1 MLKPPAKYDADE
13 LAVIELENHHDIVT
27 QSPFGISRIQ
37 RLLKWSY
44 NRAAHVCDRLI
55 EQGILIRSDES
66 RPQLMSF
73 ASQLRTEK

>member
-1 MLKPPAKYDADE
+1 MLKPPAQYDADE
-13 LAVIELENHHDIVT
+13 LAVIGLESHHDIVT

-55 EQGILIRSDES
+55 EQGVLVRSDAA

-73 ASQLRTEK
+73 ASQINTEK